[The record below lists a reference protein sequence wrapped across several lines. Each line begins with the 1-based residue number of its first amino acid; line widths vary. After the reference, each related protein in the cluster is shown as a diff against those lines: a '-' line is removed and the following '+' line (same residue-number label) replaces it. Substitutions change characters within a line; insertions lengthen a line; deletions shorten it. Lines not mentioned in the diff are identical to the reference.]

1 MNENLVNI
9 LSKEKLFPIIR
20 SNDAEVVKNTAFA
33 LIEGGVKFLEIN
45 VESPEIYFAIDEIS
59 KHASVCA
66 GGIITSMQAHAA
78 VQAGAEFLSSP
89 IFLMNL
95 VKFSKDRRIPFIAGT
110 STANEAYSAWKSR
123 VQLIKIYPI
132 EAMGG
137 VSYLKNLLRPMSFL
151 KIMPTGNVKL
161 ADVQNYID
169 AGAVAVGVGRDLT
182 EGSSYSE
189 ITKRVRGALEHLK
202 DCHE

>member
-1 MNENLVNI
+1 
-9 LSKEKLFPIIR
+9 
-20 SNDAEVVKNTAFA
+20 
-33 LIEGGVKFLEIN
+33 
-45 VESPEIYFAIDEIS
+45 
-59 KHASVCA
+59 
-66 GGIITSMQAHAA
+66 
-78 VQAGAEFLSSP
+78 
-89 IFLMNL
+89 MNL
-95 VKFSKDRRIPFIAGT
+95 VYLSKDRRIPFIAGT

>member
-9 LSKEKLFPIIR
+9 LSQEKLFPIIR
-20 SNDAEVVKNTAFA
+20 SNNAEVVKNTAFA

-89 IFLMNL
+89 IFQMNL
-95 VKFSKDRRIPFIAGT
+95 VKFSKDRRIPFIAWHV
-110 STANEAYSAWKSR
+110 NRK
-123 VQLIKIYPI
+123 
-132 EAMGG
+132 
-137 VSYLKNLLRPMSFL
+137 
-151 KIMPTGNVKL
+151 
-161 ADVQNYID
+161 
-169 AGAVAVGVGRDLT
+169 
-182 EGSSYSE
+182 
-189 ITKRVRGALEHLK
+189 
-202 DCHE
+202 

>member
-1 MNENLVNI
+1 MNENLVKI
-9 LSKEKLFPIIR
+9 LSEEKLFPIIR
-20 SNDAEVVKNTAFA
+20 SNDADVVKSTAFA
-33 LIEGGVKFLEIN
+33 LLEGGVKFLEIN
-45 VESPEIYFAIDEIS
+45 VESPDIYYAIEEIS

-78 VQAGAEFLSSP
+78 VQAGADFLSSP
-89 IFLMNL
+89 IFQMNL

-123 VQLIKIYPI
+123 VPLIKIYPI

-137 VSYLKNLLRPMSFL
+137 VSYLKNLLRPMPFL
-151 KIMPTGNVKL
+151 NIMPTGSVKL

-169 AGAVAVGVGRDLT
+169 AGAVAVGVGRDLL
-182 EGSSYSE
+182 EGYSYSE
-189 ITKRVRGALEHLK
+189 ITKRVRDALNQLK
-202 DCHE
+202 DCNE